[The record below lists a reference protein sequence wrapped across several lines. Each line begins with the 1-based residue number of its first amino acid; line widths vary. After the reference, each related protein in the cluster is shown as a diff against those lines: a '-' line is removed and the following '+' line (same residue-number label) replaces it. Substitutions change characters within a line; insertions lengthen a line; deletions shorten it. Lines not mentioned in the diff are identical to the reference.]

1 MEKFPK
7 PVSKYCTKKI
17 FEQMEN
23 SYYKIKNK
31 NNTFVFGFFCYVKNE
46 NVNIPVLITDK
57 QIINNI
63 SDNTIEIII
72 KNENKRIELGKILFK
87 NKSDNIAI
95 IEVKE
100 NNIKFINFLDLD
112 ERIYKKKFELFFGD
126 ESIYI
131 INYSADN
138 KDVSVSYGTINNIN
152 NSEIIYSCNI
162 NSKTKLCPIF
172 NLSNNKII
180 GIHQCF
186 SRYYNKG
193 IFLNNII
200 NEFINYYKIKKNQEL
215 RLIKFKH
222 IKEIHILIEVKE
234 YKHNEK
240 IFFLNSNEFNENNT
254 ELFINNLNYKY
265 KKSFIPKEKG
275 EYNITLKFNFNI
287 KDCRYMFA

>member
-63 SDNTIEIII
+63 SDNTIEILI

-126 ESIYI
+126 E
-131 INYSADN
+131 
-138 KDVSVSYGTINNIN
+138 
-152 NSEIIYSCNI
+152 
-162 NSKTKLCPIF
+162 
-172 NLSNNKII
+172 
-180 GIHQCF
+180 
-186 SRYYNKG
+186 
-193 IFLNNII
+193 
-200 NEFINYYKIKKNQEL
+200 
-215 RLIKFKH
+215 
-222 IKEIHILIEVKE
+222 
-234 YKHNEK
+234 
-240 IFFLNSNEFNENNT
+240 
-254 ELFINNLNYKY
+254 
-265 KKSFIPKEKG
+265 
-275 EYNITLKFNFNI
+275 
-287 KDCRYMFA
+287 